1 MTVFESKINTNSEVY
16 NVNRTEMLD
25 LIEQMNS
32 LLKRAENL
40 SEKRKPRFL
49 ERNQLTP
56 RDRLMHLLDPGMPFL
71 ELANMGG
78 FLRDIPDREKSVP
91 GASLI
96 SGIGFINGVR
106 CMITVDDSGIKAG
119 AMTDGWGEKFTRAQ
133 DIALQQKLPFVHLV
147 ESAGADLPRYHVEQ
161 WLNFG
166 RLFGNLAK
174 LSAAGLPTIA
184 VLHGASTAGGA
195 YMPGLSDYVVAIKG
209 RGRAFLAGPALLKA
223 ATGEETDEE
232 ELGGATMH
240 ASISGLAEY
249 LAEDDLSGL
258 LIARNII
265 DRLDWNKR
273 CSVTKSESF
282 SEPKYDPDEIAG
294 IVPLDYRK
302 FYDVREVIARI
313 VDGSDFDDFKPLY
326 GETTLCIQG
335 KVHGNSCGILA
346 NNGPIDNSGA
356 TKAAQFMQLCDQAD
370 IPLVFFQNITGY
382 MVGSKYER
390 GGMIKHGAKMIQA
403 VSNVRVP
410 RITFMI
416 GASFGAGNYG
426 MSGYGYDPEFLFSWP
441 NIQIGVMGGEQ
452 AAKTMTIVMEAAAKR
467 RKQKIDKKM
476 MEKQSKSIIEHFDK
490 QSDAFYTSGLSLDDG
505 IIDPRDTRKV
515 LAFCLDTCFESE
527 NRSVRPNSFGIA
539 RL

>member
-1 MTVFESKINTNSEVY
+1 MTVFESKINVNSESY
-16 NVNRTEMLD
+16 SSNRSEMLD
-25 LIEQMNS
+25 VIEKMNS
-32 LLKRAENL
+32 LLKRAEDL

-56 RDRLMHLLDPGMPFL
+56 RERLMHLLDSGMPFL

-78 FLRDIPDREKSVP
+78 FLLDVPDREKSVP

-106 CMITVDDSGIKAG
+106 CMVTVDDSGIKAG

-147 ESAGADLPRYHVEQ
+147 ESAGADLPRYQVEG

-223 ATGEETDEE
+223 ATGEEADEE

-240 ASISGLAEY
+240 ATVSGLAEY

-258 LIARNII
+258 LIARDII

-273 CSVTKSESF
+273 SSVVKSDSF
-282 SEPKYDPDEIAG
+282 LDPKYDPDEIAG

-302 FYDVREVIARI
+302 FYDAREVIARI
-313 VDGSDFDDFKPLY
+313 VDGSDFDNFKPLY

-335 KVHGNSCGILA
+335 KVHGKSCGILA

-370 IPLVFFQNITGY
+370 IPLVFLQNITGY
-382 MVGSKYER
+382 MVGSEYEQ

-467 RKQKIDKKM
+467 RNQEIDKEI
-476 MEKQSKSIIEHFDK
+476 MEQQAQSIIEHFDK
-490 QSDAFYTSGLSLDDG
+490 QSDAFYTSGLSMDDG
-505 IIDPRDTRKV
+505 LIDPRDTRKV
-515 LAFCLDTCFESE
+515 LAFCIDTCIEAE
-527 NRSVRPNSFGIA
+527 NRSVRPNSFGVA

>member
-1 MTVFESKINTNSEVY
+1 MTVFESKINVNSESY
-16 NVNRTEMLD
+16 SSNRSEMLD
-25 LIEQMNS
+25 VIEKMNS
-32 LLKRAENL
+32 LLKRAEDL

-56 RDRLMHLLDPGMPFL
+56 RERLMHLLDSGMPFL

-78 FLRDIPDREKSVP
+78 FLLDVPDREKSVP

-106 CMITVDDSGIKAG
+106 CMVTVDDSGIKAG

-147 ESAGADLPRYHVEQ
+147 ESAGADLPRYQVEG

-223 ATGEETDEE
+223 ATGEEADEE

-240 ASISGLAEY
+240 ATVSGLAEY

-258 LIARNII
+258 LIARDII

-273 CSVTKSESF
+273 SSVVKSNSF
-282 SEPKYDPDEIAG
+282 LDPKYDPDEIAG

-302 FYDVREVIARI
+302 FYDAREVIARI
-313 VDGSDFDDFKPLY
+313 VDGSDFDNFKPLY

-335 KVHGNSCGILA
+335 KVHGKSCGILA

-370 IPLVFFQNITGY
+370 IPLVFLQNITGY
-382 MVGSKYER
+382 MVGSEYEQ

-467 RKQKIDKKM
+467 RNQEIDKEI
-476 MEKQSKSIIEHFDK
+476 MEQQAQSIIEHFDK
-490 QSDAFYTSGLSLDDG
+490 QSDAFYTSGLSMDDG
-505 IIDPRDTRKV
+505 LIDPRDTRKV
-515 LAFCLDTCFESE
+515 LAFCIDTCIEAE
-527 NRSVRPNSFGIA
+527 NRSVRPNSFGVA

>member
-467 RKQKIDKKM
+467 RK
-476 MEKQSKSIIEHFDK
+476 
-490 QSDAFYTSGLSLDDG
+490 
-505 IIDPRDTRKV
+505 
-515 LAFCLDTCFESE
+515 
-527 NRSVRPNSFGIA
+527 
-539 RL
+539 

>member
-1 MTVFESKINTNSEVY
+1 MTVFESKINVNSESY
-16 NVNRTEMLD
+16 LSNRSEMLD
-25 LIEQMNS
+25 VIEKMNS
-32 LLKRAENL
+32 LLKRAEDL

-56 RDRLMHLLDPGMPFL
+56 RDRLMHLLDSGMPFL

-78 FLRDIPDREKSVP
+78 FLLDVPDREKSVP

-106 CMITVDDSGIKAG
+106 CMVTVDDSGIKAG

-147 ESAGADLPRYHVEQ
+147 ESAGADLPRYQVEG

-223 ATGEETDEE
+223 ATGEEADEE

-240 ASISGLAEY
+240 ATVSGLAEY

-258 LIARNII
+258 LIARDII

-273 CSVTKSESF
+273 SSVVKSDSF
-282 SEPKYDPDEIAG
+282 LDPKYDPDEIAG

-302 FYDVREVIARI
+302 FYDAREVIARI
-313 VDGSDFDDFKPLY
+313 VDGSDFDNFKPLY

-335 KVHGNSCGILA
+335 KVHGKSCGILA

-370 IPLVFFQNITGY
+370 IPLVFLQNITGY
-382 MVGSKYER
+382 MVGSEYEQ

-467 RKQKIDKKM
+467 RNQEIDKEI
-476 MEKQSKSIIEHFDK
+476 MEQQAQSIIEHFDK
-490 QSDAFYTSGLSLDDG
+490 QSDAFYTSGLSMDDG
-505 IIDPRDTRKV
+505 LIDPRDTRKV
-515 LAFCLDTCFESE
+515 LAFCIDTCIEAE
-527 NRSVRPNSFGIA
+527 NRSVRPNSFGVA

>member
-1 MTVFESKINTNSEVY
+1 MTVFESKINVNSEGY
-16 NVNRTEMLD
+16 LSNRSEMLD
-25 LIEQMNS
+25 VIEKMNS
-32 LLKRAENL
+32 LLKRAEDL

-56 RDRLMHLLDPGMPFL
+56 RDRLMHLLDSGMPFL

-78 FLRDIPDREKSVP
+78 FLLDVPDREKSVP

-106 CMITVDDSGIKAG
+106 CMVTVDDSGIKAG

-147 ESAGADLPRYHVEQ
+147 ESAGADLPRYQVEG

-223 ATGEETDEE
+223 ATGEEADEE

-240 ASISGLAEY
+240 ATVSGLAEY

-258 LIARNII
+258 LIARDII

-273 CSVTKSESF
+273 SSVVKSDSF
-282 SEPKYDPDEIAG
+282 LDPKYDPDEIAG

-302 FYDVREVIARI
+302 FYDAREVIARI
-313 VDGSDFDDFKPLY
+313 VDGSDFDNFKPLY

-335 KVHGNSCGILA
+335 KVHGKSCGILA

-370 IPLVFFQNITGY
+370 IPLVFLQNITGY
-382 MVGSKYER
+382 MVGSEYEQ

-467 RKQKIDKKM
+467 RNQEIDKEI
-476 MEKQSKSIIEHFDK
+476 MEQQAQSIIEHFDK
-490 QSDAFYTSGLSLDDG
+490 QSDAFYTSGLSMDDG
-505 IIDPRDTRKV
+505 LIDPRDTRKV
-515 LAFCLDTCFESE
+515 LAFCIDTCIEAE
-527 NRSVRPNSFGIA
+527 NRSVRPNSFGVA

>member
-25 LIEQMNS
+25 LIKQMNS

-78 FLRDIPDREKSVP
+78 FLRDIHDREKSVP

-382 MVGSKYER
+382 MVGSKYEQ

-476 MEKQSKSIIEHFDK
+476 MEKQAKSIIEHFNK

>member
-1 MTVFESKINTNSEVY
+1 MTVFESKINVNSEGY
-16 NVNRTEMLD
+16 LSNRSEMLD
-25 LIEQMNS
+25 VIEKMNS
-32 LLKRAENL
+32 LLKRAEDL

-56 RDRLMHLLDPGMPFL
+56 RDRLMHLLDSGMPFL

-78 FLRDIPDREKSVP
+78 FLLDVPDREKSVP

-106 CMITVDDSGIKAG
+106 CMVTVDDSGIKAG

-147 ESAGADLPRYHVEQ
+147 ESAGADLPRYHVEG

-223 ATGEETDEE
+223 ATGEEADEE

-240 ASISGLAEY
+240 ATVSGLAEY

-258 LIARNII
+258 LIARDII

-273 CSVTKSESF
+273 SSVVKSDSF
-282 SEPKYDPDEIAG
+282 LDPKYDPDEIAG

-302 FYDVREVIARI
+302 FYDAREVIARI
-313 VDGSDFDDFKPLY
+313 VDGSDFDNFKPLY

-335 KVHGNSCGILA
+335 KVHGKSCGILA

-370 IPLVFFQNITGY
+370 IPLVFLQNITGY
-382 MVGSKYER
+382 MVGSEYEQ

-467 RKQKIDKKM
+467 RNQEIDKEI
-476 MEKQSKSIIEHFDK
+476 MEQQAQSIIEHFDK
-490 QSDAFYTSGLSLDDG
+490 QSDAFYTSGLSMDDG
-505 IIDPRDTRKV
+505 LIDPRDTRKV
-515 LAFCLDTCFESE
+515 LAFCIDTCIEAE
-527 NRSVRPNSFGIA
+527 NRSVRPNSFGVA

>member
-195 YMPGLSDYVVAIKG
+195 YMPGLSDYVIAIKG